1 MDAFGEASKMINGLV
16 DGQVGDQL
24 HVRWTD
30 FE

>member
-24 HVRWTD
+24 NVLRTD
-30 FE
+30 IE